1 MSLTSRS
8 FRLVAIAAMLVLLAI
23 AGTASAH
30 VEVTAGATAGEIV
43 VSVPNESSSA
53 DTVSVAVQIPDNVV
67 RTQVPDVTGWT
78 HTETTV
84 PLDPPLMV
92 DGTEVSSRVSTV
104 TWSGGKLP
112 PGQDAEFR
120 LRLAVANGTT
130 REGLAFPAVQR
141 YSDGDVVRWIGPPGS
156 DLPAGVLAT
165 ALPAVAVA
173 TVTTTPATTTS
184 TPATTSTA
192 TTSTGAT
199 DTGGSDNP
207 AGLIFA
213 LVGIAIAIVGVVA
226 IIRWRRTRPETDS

>member
-1 MSLTSRS
+1 
-8 FRLVAIAAMLVLLAI
+8 
-23 AGTASAH
+23 
-30 VEVTAGATAGEIV
+30 
-43 VSVPNESSSA
+43 
-53 DTVSVAVQIPDNVV
+53 
-67 RTQVPDVTGWT
+67 
-78 HTETTV
+78 
-84 PLDPPLMV
+84 
-92 DGTEVSSRVSTV
+92 
-104 TWSGGKLP
+104 
-112 PGQDAEFR
+112 
-120 LRLAVANGTT
+120 VANGTT
-130 REGLAFPAVQR
+130 REGLVFPAVQR

-192 TTSTGAT
+192 TTSTAAT

-226 IIRWRRTRPETDS
+226 IIRWRRSRPDTDS